1 MSRKVLTDIEYLIC
15 DVSTLWRKASSN
27 AAKKLGL
34 TNIERRVLAA
44 VARLETPTQIEI
56 ARYTDSEPQNLMRVI
71 DKLEQKGLVQRGV
84 CDEDRRAK
92 RICLTTDG
100 SELVQKIVEL
110 GDQLRP
116 HILSKVSQQQ
126 QQQIRE
132 HLTTLKVNLIQH
144 LDGKK
149 TDSSLS

>member
-1 MSRKVLTDIEYLIC
+1 MTRKILTDIEYLIC
-15 DVSTLWRKASSN
+15 DVSTLWRKAFSN
-27 AAKKLGL
+27 AAKELGI
-34 TNIERRVLAA
+34 TIIERRVLAA
-44 VARLETPTQIEI
+44 VARLDSPTQIEI
-56 ARYTDSEPQNLMRVI
+56 ARYTECEPQNLMRVI
-71 DKLEQKGLVQRGV
+71 DKLEKKGLVQRGV

-100 SELVQKIVEL
+100 TELVQRILAL

-126 QQQIRE
+126 QQQIHE
-132 HLTTLKVNLIQH
+132 HLTTLKANLIQH